1 MSSLHQASALMYLTG
16 RAASAALAYVKKPRR
31 QPYVTY
37 VAYFL
42 MCPALSGT
50 RANSP

>member
-16 RAASAALAYVKKPRR
+16 RAGSPASAYVKKTRR

-37 VAYFL
+37 VAYVL
-42 MCPALSGT
+42 MFS
-50 RANSP
+50 R